1 MKVVIDTNI
10 FISGIL
16 NPTGN
21 AGKILEEWRK
31 QSLEIITSEALLEE
45 IKQTLQYP
53 KILKIIK
60 WDMETI
66 NQFIDLL
73 YFFTTVV
80 EIEGIKTEVPRD
92 SNDEKVLATH
102 IAGNADYLITGDH
115 DLLVLSNKYR
125 IISPKEFVNQFIIY
139 NF

>member
-1 MKVVIDTNI
+1 MKLVLDTNI

-16 NPTGN
+16 SPEGN

-31 QSLEIITSEALLEE
+31 QSLDVISSEALLNE

-60 WDMETI
+60 WDMETL

-80 EIEGIKTEVPRD
+80 EIEGVEAEVPKD
-92 SNDEKVLATH
+92 KNDEKILATY
-102 IAGNADYLITGDH
+102 IAGNADYIITGDQ
-115 DLLVLSNKYR
+115 DLLALKDKYK
-125 IISPKEFVNQFIIY
+125 IITPKDFVSQFI
-139 NF
+139 